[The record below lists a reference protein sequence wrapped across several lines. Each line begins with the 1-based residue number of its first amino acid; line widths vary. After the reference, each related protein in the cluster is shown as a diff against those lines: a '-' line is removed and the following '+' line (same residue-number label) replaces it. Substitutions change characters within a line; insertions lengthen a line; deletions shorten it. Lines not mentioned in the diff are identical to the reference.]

1 MSISKMELSAIAS
14 KLEMAKELSK
24 SDEVN
29 AAASV
34 EKGSQIKETQL
45 SKIEFSDNAKILMEA
60 IEAVKNA
67 PEVRLDKIAALK
79 AAIVDGSYKIDSA
92 TIADKMLRAH
102 LTEQ

>member
-34 EKGSQIKETQL
+34 EKGAQIKETQL

-67 PEVRLDKIAALK
+67 PEVRLDKIAELK
-79 AAIVDGSYKIDSA
+79 AAIAEGSYKIDSA
-92 TIADKMLRAH
+92 TLADKMLRTH

>member
-1 MSISKMELSAIAS
+1 MSITKMELSAIAS

-29 AAASV
+29 SAASV
-34 EKGSQIKETQL
+34 EKGSQIKETTL
-45 SKIEFSDNAKILMEA
+45 SKIEFSDNAKILMDA

-67 PEVRLDKIAALK
+67 PDVRLDRIAELK
-79 AAIVDGSYKIDSA
+79 AAIADGTYKVDSA
-92 TIADKMLRAH
+92 TLADKMLRTH

>member
-1 MSISKMELSAIAS
+1 MSITKIEISAIAS

-29 AAASV
+29 AATSV
-34 EKGSQIKETQL
+34 EKGTQIKETTL

-67 PEVRLDKIAALK
+67 PDVRLDKIAELK
-79 AAIVDGSYKIDSA
+79 AMIAEGNYKVDSA
-92 TIADKMLRAH
+92 TLADKMLRAH
-102 LTEQ
+102 ITEQ